1 MKKLIF
7 ILATMLPL
15 LFIAC
20 SDKDETTPQNEIVGL
35 WELSKKYI
43 PEDNRWYYAEENIDE
58 LHEVEFYD
66 DGSGQFNNYY
76 KSGIAIIPFYWV
88 VADKQLRLV
97 LSENNESYEAYWLES
112 LSGNELILTDAD
124 NATSYYTRRK

>member
-15 LFIAC
+15 LFASC
-20 SDKDETTPQNEIVGL
+20 NNDEKTTPESEIIGL

-43 PEDNRWYYAEENIDE
+43 PEDNRWYYAEEDIDE

-76 KSGIAIIPFYWV
+76 KSGIATTPFYWV

-97 LSENNESYEAYWLES
+97 MGKNSESYEAYWLES
-112 LSGNELILTDAD
+112 LSGNELVLRGVDD
-124 NATSYYTRRK
+124 ATSYYKRRK

>member
-15 LFIAC
+15 LFVAC
-20 SDKDETTPQNEIVGL
+20 NNKDEATLQNEIVGL

-43 PEDNRWYYAEENIDE
+43 PEDNRWYYAEEDIDE

-76 KSGIAIIPFYWV
+76 KSGIVTIPFYWV
-88 VADKQLRLV
+88 IADKQLRLV
-97 LSENNESYEAYWLES
+97 LSENSESYEAYWLES
-112 LSGNELILTDAD
+112 LSGNELILTGAD
-124 NATSYYTRRK
+124 NATSYYKRRK

>member
-15 LFIAC
+15 LFVAC
-20 SDKDETTPQNEIVGL
+20 SNKDETTPQNEIVGL

-76 KSGIAIIPFYWV
+76 KSDIATIPFYWTV
-88 VADKQLRLV
+88 TDKQLRLV
-97 LSENNESYEAYWLES
+97 LGEGSDSYEAYWLES
-112 LSGNELILTDAD
+112 LSSNEMVLKDAND
-124 NATSYYTRRK
+124 ATSYYKRRK

>member
-15 LFIAC
+15 LFVAC
-20 SDKDETTPQNEIVGL
+20 SYKDEATLQNEIVGL

-43 PEDNRWYYAEENIDE
+43 PEDNRWYYAEEDIDE

-76 KSGIAIIPFYWV
+76 KSGIVTIPFYWV
-88 VADKQLRLV
+88 IADKQLRLV
-97 LSENNESYEAYWLES
+97 LSENSESYEAYWLES

-124 NATSYYTRRK
+124 NATSYYKRRK